1 MELKHIKGNTYAI
14 DAAAGT
20 LVYYKRSEREGI
32 LIDTG
37 FARQDREGLVRLFEE
52 TGVRPVG
59 IIVSHTHYDH
69 AGNAEYLKGRYG
81 CPIMASL
88 AEAGTA
94 ISVMSYRCAY
104 PAMTPREIEDMM
116 ADECYSVDE
125 VILPGERVRVFC
137 GVPFGI
143 LPLSGHTPGHIGV
156 VTPDQV
162 AYLAD
167 TLMGEEAMASSK
179 MPSAVCRADDL
190 KAKRSLRALHC
201 NAYVLAHR
209 GVYEEIGGLI
219 DKNVAMIEER
229 AELVYDC
236 LQGELSEE
244 EWVRAVYRRL
254 EMHSKQAFKCAV
266 CERNMRSFIDY
277 LADGGRVDIERREG
291 VCWYRKK

>member
-1 MELKHIKGNTYAI
+1 MELKHVKGNTYVI
-14 DAAAGT
+14 DTAAGT
-20 LVYYKRSEREGI
+20 LVYYKCGEREGI

-37 FARQDREGLVRLFEE
+37 FARQDREGLVQLFEE

-69 AGNAEYLKGRYG
+69 AGNAEFLKQRYG
-81 CPIMASL
+81 CRIIASL

-104 PAMTPREIEDMM
+104 PSMTPKEIEDMM

-143 LPLSGHTPGHIGV
+143 LPLAGHTPGHIGV
-156 VTPDQV
+156 ITPDQV

-167 TLMGEEAMASSK
+167 VLMDEEALAASK

-201 NAYVLAHR
+201 SAYVLAHR
-209 GVYEEIGGLI
+209 GVYEDISDLI
-219 DKNVAMIEER
+219 DRNIARIEER

-236 LQGELSEE
+236 LEGDMSEE

-254 EMHSKQAFKCAV
+254 EIHSRQAFKCAV

-277 LADGGRVDIERREG
+277 LADGGRVAIERREG
-291 VCWYRKK
+291 VCWYCKK

>member
-1 MELKHIKGNTYAI
+1 MELKYVKGNTYVIEAN
-14 DAAAGT
+14 AGT
-20 LVYYKRSEREGI
+20 LVYYKRSAREGI

-59 IIVSHTHYDH
+59 VIVSHTHYDH
-69 AGNAEYLKGRYG
+69 AGNAEYLKRRYG

-125 VILPGERVRVFC
+125 VILPGERVRTFC

-156 VTPDQV
+156 ITPDQV

-167 TLMGEEAMASSK
+167 TLMGEEAMAASK

-190 KAKRSLRALHC
+190 KAKRSLHALRC
-201 NAYVLAHR
+201 GAYVLAHR
-209 GVYEEIGGLI
+209 GVYEDIGGLI
-219 DKNVAMIEER
+219 DKNVALIEER

-236 LQGELSEE
+236 LEGELSEE

-254 EMHSKQAFKCAV
+254 EMHSRQAFKCAV